1 MRFIIHRYLS
11 DSKILTLITLQLPP
25 AHFYLAK
32 ADPPPLLELSSSRS
46 EQTPDRPA
54 AASLAASCRSAHGH
68 LDLTVGEIVSPLLVR
83 DQISRVSYLIKTEN
97 IIAMISLKL
106 YCRT

>member
-32 ADPPPLLELSSSRS
+32 ADPPPSLSYPPLGQNRLRTGRQLLACE
-46 EQTPDRPA
+46 
-54 AASLAASCRSAHGH
+54 SCRSAHGH